1 MTVLLIR
8 TVDGENPERYADG
21 DVVAVLPDDHVFGR
35 MESLEVWVAE
45 GRDPADWPGGFAIIR
60 LTNLMPEVARQ
71 WAEWAG
77 GRKRNFTMDYMPL
90 ERRAPDSGR
99 DTLRTMK
106 AITRNFSEVSSSI
119 KAK

>member
-60 LTNLMPEVARQ
+60 LSNLMPEVAAQ
-71 WAEWAG
+71 WAAFAG
-77 GRKRNFTMDYMPL
+77 NRKRDFKLDYLPL
-90 ERRAPDSGR
+90 ERRAAGSGR
-99 DTLRTMK
+99 DTLRTRK
-106 AITRNFSEVSSSI
+106 SITRDFSEVPGCI
-119 KAK
+119 GAK